1 MLAHDQPSS
10 NLYTGESVSM
20 ECYKKGQPVVGF
32 AEQSPYSAT
41 KQVSDTDRLKAY
53 SNSVVVIDKLL
64 KQFSTNSLGS
74 DAV

>member
-1 MLAHDQPSS
+1 
-10 NLYTGESVSM
+10 M

-32 AEQSPYSAT
+32 VEQSPYSAT

>member
-1 MLAHDQPSS
+1 
-10 NLYTGESVSM
+10 M

-32 AEQSPYSAT
+32 AEQSPYSAVR
-41 KQVSDTDRLKAY
+41 QVSDTDRLKAY
-53 SNSVVVIDKLL
+53 SNSVAVIDKLL